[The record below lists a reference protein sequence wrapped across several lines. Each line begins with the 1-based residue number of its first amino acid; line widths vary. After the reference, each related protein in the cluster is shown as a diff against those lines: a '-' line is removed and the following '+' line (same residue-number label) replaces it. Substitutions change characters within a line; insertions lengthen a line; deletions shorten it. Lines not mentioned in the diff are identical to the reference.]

1 MLFIV
6 ATVAGAKMAIGENGE
21 PLCNIDVDKEYFR
34 QITNDNTVIISL
46 ESFGALHECDSR
58 PLEACDPVALRP
70 LIQNMDENATVMY
83 DIERL
88 KRIYPKRNLYLI
100 GGANAFQQLYKEC
113 CYAFITHVDVEVPNC
128 NTFFPNLAAEG
139 WKEITR
145 TPTITYKG
153 LPYCFVTYQNP
164 RFIPVD

>member
-34 QITNDNTVIISL
+34 QTTDGKTVVISL

-58 PLEACDPVALRP
+58 PLEACNTVALRP
-70 LIQNMDENATVMY
+70 LPKNGNGNATVTY
-83 DIERL
+83 DIKRL
-88 KRIYPKRNLYLI
+88 TRHYPDCNLYLI
-100 GGANAFQQLYKEC
+100 GGANAFRQLYKEC

-128 NTFFPNLAAEG
+128 NTFFPNLIAEG

-164 RFIPVD
+164 RFLPVD